1 MRSEPVAKSACE
13 YPGAAGAHR
22 IKRENL
28 SERSEFIF
36 PPDLRLTTPGTPP
49 SGATNQFCWSS
60 APTLLLLTFL
70 GEARKVSGCRLLKQC
85 FSPPAYQGRPKKETN
100 KLPKRE
106 WEQNTTKLKTPQTPP
121 APRRIVSLHHRIA
134 NQQSIHHRPQLAAG
148 RSPLVLCNRA
158 DLVVGAADHP
168 AILAQSH

>member
-36 PPDLRLTTPGTPP
+36 PPDLRLPTPGTPR

-70 GEARKVSGCRLLKQC
+70 GGARKVSGCRAAPGKGLIEERKDETTYDIKSKQN
-85 FSPPAYQGRPKKETN
+85 SN
-100 KLPKRE
+100 
-106 WEQNTTKLKTPQTPP
+106 
-121 APRRIVSLHHRIA
+121 
-134 NQQSIHHRPQLAAG
+134 
-148 RSPLVLCNRA
+148 
-158 DLVVGAADHP
+158 
-168 AILAQSH
+168 